1 MRRIFYS
8 MVICAVVA
16 CTTEN
21 KPTDETDVV
30 DDPKQLENL
39 VATPDFNADSA
50 YYYIDKQV
58 SFGPRVPNTPA
69 HAACAVWLEDK
80 LNEFGFQ
87 VIVQMGQ
94 VKAWNGELLNIKNII
109 GQHNPDATERIMLSA
124 HWDTR
129 PYADKDTINQYKP
142 IDGANDGASGVGV
155 LLEIARQISL
165 LDPGYGVDIVF
176 FDAEDYGT
184 FDGKNYPDMKSMY
197 NDWCLGSQY
206 WANNPPIPNYKPKYG
221 ILLDMV
227 GAANAT
233 FPKEGISR
241 KYAAAKVN
249 AIWDAAEKLGYGQYF
264 VKKLVGEIT
273 DDHLFINQLTG
284 IPTLDII
291 HMNTENNYSVFGAF
305 HHTHGDN
312 MTVIDKNTLKAVGQ
326 TVLYAIYQK
335 I

>member
-1 MRRIFYS
+1 MKKLIYLS
-8 MVICAVVA
+8 ILLIVGA
-16 CTTEN
+16 CTEE
-21 KPTDETDVV
+21 PTNNDNPIVEVKDTVPVV
-30 DDPKQLENL
+30 TVP
-39 VATPDFNADSA
+39 TPDFNQDSA
-50 YYYIDKQV
+50 YYFIQKQV
-58 SFGPRVPNTPA
+58 DFGPRVPNTKS
-69 HAACAVWLEDK
+69 HENCAIWLEDK
-80 LNEFGFQ
+80 LKEFQFST
-87 VIVQMGQ
+87 IVQTGT
-94 VKAWNGELLNIKNII
+94 VKAWNGEILNIKNII
-109 GQHNPDATERIMLSA
+109 GQHKPEATERIMLCA
-124 HWDTR
+124 HWDSR

-165 LDPGYGVDIVF
+165 LSPEYGVDIIF

-184 FDGKNYPDMKSMY
+184 FENKNYQDIKSMY

-206 WANNPPIPNYKPKYG
+206 WATNPPIANYKPKYG

-233 FPKEGISR
+233 FPKEGVSMQF
-241 KYAAAKVN
+241 AATHVN
-249 AIWDAAEKLGYGQYF
+249 NLWNAAEQLGYGNYF
-264 VKKLVGEIT
+264 VKKIVGGIT
-273 DDHLFINQLTG
+273 DDHTFINQMTG

-291 HMNTENNYSVFGAF
+291 HMNTDSNYSLFGAF

>member
-1 MRRIFYS
+1 
-8 MVICAVVA
+8 
-16 CTTEN
+16 
-21 KPTDETDVV
+21 
-30 DDPKQLENL
+30 
-39 VATPDFNADSA
+39 
-50 YYYIDKQV
+50 
-58 SFGPRVPNTPA
+58 
-69 HAACAVWLEDK
+69 
-80 LNEFGFQ
+80 
-87 VIVQMGQ
+87 
-94 VKAWNGELLNIKNII
+94 
-109 GQHNPDATERIMLSA
+109 
-124 HWDTR
+124 
-129 PYADKDTINQYKP
+129 
-142 IDGANDGASGVGV
+142 
-155 LLEIARQISL
+155 
-165 LDPGYGVDIVF
+165 
-176 FDAEDYGT
+176 
-184 FDGKNYPDMKSMY
+184 MKSMY

-291 HMNTENNYSVFGAF
+291 HMNTENNYSAFGAF

-326 TVLYAIYQK
+326 TVLYTIYQK